1 MQRSWLKPLAAMS
14 WSWLPTSTS
23 PPSVRAT
30 MAGERSWAN
39 LRRCASPRSQRLVAG
54 CAAFHPAPVT
64 THHTQPEPHQRPEEC
79 RHDGVPPQR
88 PGEGPE
94 QELES
99 DPVGVLDDEDVLV
112 NIMGSVAGKR
122 AGATAHLTTARR
134 AMERF
139 RQAVLVAACSGRLTA
154 DWRDEHVLSSV
165 GPVLER
171 LRADRSTRVGRR
183 ASVQAPETGQLAA
196 IPDTWA
202 WAAVGEVGKVQL
214 GGTPSRKS
222 AAYWGGGVPWV
233 SSGEVAN
240 CRIGRTRETI
250 SEAGL
255 ANSNAKMYP
264 TGTVLI
270 AMIGEGKTRG
280 QSAILDIEA
289 STNQHVAGMLPDPS
303 IVSPEYV
310 WRWALAQY
318 EVTRAVGRGGNQPAL
333 NGQKVRE
340 LAIPVPPL
348 EEQHEIVRRIDRFL
362 AAADI
367 LLGRV
372 DAARRQIDRTFPAV
386 LARAFR
392 GELTPAETEQGAV
405 EVTT

>member
-1 MQRSWLKPLAAMS
+1 
-14 WSWLPTSTS
+14 
-23 PPSVRAT
+23 
-30 MAGERSWAN
+30 
-39 LRRCASPRSQRLVAG
+39 
-54 CAAFHPAPVT
+54 
-64 THHTQPEPHQRPEEC
+64 
-79 RHDGVPPQR
+79 
-88 PGEGPE
+88 
-94 QELES
+94 
-99 DPVGVLDDEDVLV
+99 VLV